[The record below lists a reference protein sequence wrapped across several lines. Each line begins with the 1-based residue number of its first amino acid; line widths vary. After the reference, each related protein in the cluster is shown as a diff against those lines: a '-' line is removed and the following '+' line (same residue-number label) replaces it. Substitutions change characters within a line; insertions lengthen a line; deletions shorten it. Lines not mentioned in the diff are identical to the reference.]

1 MDAIAIAVLC
11 SDGEVASGNA
21 AQICGYKLGAF
32 FGSGVLFWIYASFG
46 WNGLFFALFCVYIA
60 VALVFRVSIGSRLQE
75 INVNQWSSLRQ
86 TWRQLRRTAS
96 WSGTSHS
103 IGSISPSM
111 QSLLFYLVLYKLGES
126 AAATTFPFFLTRSG
140 VSSGQISFWNM
151 NLGMLISMLGSS
163 LASRMSLSR

>member
-11 SDGEVASGNA
+11 SGGEVASGNA
-21 AQICGYKLGAF
+21 GQVVGYKLGAF

-46 WNGLFFALFCVYIA
+46 WNGLFGALCCVYVA
-60 VALVFRVSIGSRLQE
+60 VTLVFQVSIGRRLQE
-75 INVNQWSSLRQ
+75 INVNQWPSLRQ
-86 TWRQLRRTAS
+86 IWRQLRGTAR
-96 WSGTSHS
+96 WSGASHS

-111 QSLLFYLVLYKLGES
+111 TSLLVYLVLYKLGES
-126 AAATTFPFFLTRSG
+126 AATTTFPFFLTRSG